1 MLILEVYWKKRGILL
16 GASIMRLPIF
26 FVVGAAFC
34 VPVCAAPRSPKAKV
48 APKTKA
54 PSKRPLSFDEQRAAS
69 GATRI
74 DTLDELR
81 DGKSALSGKVVEVR
95 GQIKGL
101 FGGGGGQT
109 LLLQLPDGQSQT
121 ISASSQ
127 SGFAASPCAH
137 VGNWMRALC
146 RVEGSAGNEVSL
158 DLLRVTD
165 QPEHALFSG
174 AGDDTSPMVA
184 PRSVPGAPPPA
195 EVLLAPDADLSVT
208 PSSSL
213 SPSGTLAP
221 SGTVENVPDSQG
233 QTPASQSNPSPAK
246 TNRRAPRANALF
258 GFDDVSRAGF
268 KSLAQ
273 RFNPR
278 LSDESADAISV
289 SLLEAAQSQSLDPR
303 FLAAVVQVESRFDPY
318 AVSSA
323 GALGLGQLMPFNCRT
338 LGVRD
343 GFDVRQNLYGSARL
357 LRQNL
362 NIYSRDRNGTMLA
375 VAAYHAGVG
384 AVNRAGRAIPKATT
398 ERYVWKV
405 YYAYRAMAPEL
416 FR

>member
-1 MLILEVYWKKRGILL
+1 
-16 GASIMRLPIF
+16 MRFAIF
-26 FVVGAAFC
+26 FVVGAAC
-34 VPVCAAPRSPKAKV
+34 LTPVCAAPRSPKAKV
-48 APKTKA
+48 VPKTKA
-54 PSKRPLSFDEQRAAS
+54 PSKRPQTFDEQRAS
-69 GATRI
+69 VGATRI

-81 DGKSALSGKVVEVR
+81 DSKGALSGKVVEVR

-101 FGGGGGQT
+101 FGGGGEQT
-109 LLLQLPDGQSQT
+109 LLLQLPDGQSQA

-137 VGNWMRALC
+137 VGSWMRALC

-174 AGDDTSPMVA
+174 ANDDTSPMVT
-184 PRSVPGAPPPA
+184 PKSVPGAPYPA
-195 EVLLAPDADLSVT
+195 EVLVAPDADLSVT
-208 PSSSL
+208 PSTSL
-213 SPSGTLAP
+213 TPSGTVAP
-221 SGTVENVPDSQG
+221 SGTVENVPDSQ
-233 QTPASQSNPSPAK
+233 SQSAPSQSAPSPPK
-246 TNRRAPRANALF
+246 MSPRPPRENPLF
-258 GFDDVSRAGF
+258 GFDDLSRAAF

-278 LSDESADAISV
+278 LSDESADAISA

>member
-1 MLILEVYWKKRGILL
+1 
-16 GASIMRLPIF
+16 MRFAIF
-26 FVVGAAFC
+26 FVVGAAC
-34 VPVCAAPRSPKAKV
+34 AVPICAAPRSPKAKV
-48 APKTKA
+48 ATKSKA
-54 PSKRPLSFDEQRAAS
+54 PSKRPLTFDEQRAS
-69 GATRI
+69 VGATRI

-81 DGKSALSGKVVEVR
+81 DSKGALAGKVVEVR

-101 FGGGGGQT
+101 FGGDGGQT
-109 LLLQLPDGQSQT
+109 LLLQLPDGQSQAIT
-121 ISASSQ
+121 APTQ
-127 SGFAASPCAH
+127 SGFSASPCAH

-158 DLLRVTD
+158 ELVRVTD

-174 AGDDTSPMVA
+174 AGDDTSPMVT
-184 PRSVPGAPPPA
+184 PKSVPGAPPPA

-213 SPSGTLAP
+213 TPSGTVAP
-221 SGTVENVPDSQG
+221 SGTVESVPDTQVETS
-233 QTPASQSNPSPAK
+233 PSQSAPSPTK
-246 TNRRAPRANALF
+246 TVSSPQRANPLF
-258 GFDDVSRAGF
+258 GFDDLSRAGF

-278 LSDESADAISV
+278 LSDESADEISV

-343 GFDVRQNLYGSARL
+343 GFDVRQNLNGSARL

-384 AVNRAGRAIPKATT
+384 AVNRAGKAIPKATT
-398 ERYVWKV
+398 QRYVWKV

>member
-1 MLILEVYWKKRGILL
+1 
-16 GASIMRLPIF
+16 MRFAIF
-26 FVVGAAFC
+26 FVVVAAC
-34 VPVCAAPRSPKAKV
+34 AVPVRAAPRSPKAKV
-48 APKTKA
+48 APKAKA
-54 PSKRPLSFDEQRAAS
+54 PSKAPFGFDEQRMAL

-81 DGKSALSGKVVEVR
+81 DSKGALSGKVVEVR

-101 FGGGGGQT
+101 FGGDGGQT
-109 LLLQLPDGQSQT
+109 LLLQLPDGQSQAIT
-121 ISASSQ
+121 APTQ
-127 SGFAASPCAH
+127 SGFSNSPCAH
-137 VGNWMRALC
+137 VGSWMRALC

-174 AGDDTSPMVA
+174 ANDDTSPMVT
-184 PRSVPGAPPPA
+184 PRNVPGAPPPA

-208 PSSSL
+208 PSTSL
-213 SPSGTLAP
+213 TP
-221 SGTVENVPDSQG
+221 SGTVAPSGAVQTVPDSQG
-233 QTPASQSNPSPAK
+233 QTSPSQSAPSPAK
-246 TNRRAPRANALF
+246 TFAPPRRTNALF
-258 GFDDVSRAGF
+258 GFDDLSRAGF

-362 NIYSRDRNGTMLA
+362 NIYSRDHNGTMLA

-384 AVNRAGRAIPKATT
+384 AVNRAGRAIPKTTT